1 MSENVTDQLPPSVQK
16 MLQDAQA
23 AAAILAAQQ
32 AQNVGAVSGGTSL
45 APVTPG
51 RTMTAEDLMTGDMS
65 VDTWLKVKDTGI
77 YIGQSKSALEELVV
91 EIDMSRIGWC
101 MCIKGGN
108 PAVYKKTYDQV
119 TTIGSTKSWEAS
131 IAELQRIDARARPYR
146 SADIVML
153 PVNDVMDPKKPKEV
167 LVEADKKVG
176 HSLST
181 TNWGNFR
188 AFYDEVK
195 AKGLQ
200 ASVVKVR
207 LGYESRSK
215 PGVND
220 WGVLTFEHVV
230 EN

>member
-1 MSENVTDQLPPSVQK
+1 MSDSVSLPDSVQK
-16 MLQDAQA
+16 MLADAQA
-23 AAAILAAQQ
+23 AAALLASQQ
-32 AQNVGAVSGGTSL
+32 AANVGTAL
-45 APVTPG
+45 APVAPG
-51 RTMTAEDLMTGDMS
+51 RPMTADDLMTGDMS

-77 YIGQSKSALEELVV
+77 YIGQSKSALEDLIV
-91 EIDMSRIGWC
+91 EIDMAKIGWC

-131 IAELQRIDARARPYR
+131 VAELQRIDPKARTYR
-146 SADIVML
+146 SADIVMM

-167 LVEADKKVG
+167 LVEADKRLG

-188 AFYDEVK
+188 AFYDD
-195 AKGLQ
+195 AKSKNLHT
-200 ASVVKVR
+200 SVVKVR
-207 LGYESRSK
+207 VGYESRSK

-220 WGVLTFEHVV
+220 WGVLTFELIT